1 MSESAQLVP
10 PDEPAPVGSF
20 GRAAVYHVGMRILFF
35 VILQIQIQRQPDLL
49 QIVLTVDA
57 LRLVADRVQSGQQKP
72 RKDRN
77 DRNYNE
83 EFYERKMCIA
93 LQKREER

>member
-20 GRAAVYHVGMRILFF
+20 GRAAVSHVGMRILFF

-49 QIVLTVDA
+49 QIA
-57 LRLVADRVQSGQQKP
+57 AADRRFRQCAGLVQRRQQHGCE
-72 RKDRN
+72 DRD
-77 DRNYNE
+77 DRDHH
-83 EFYERKMCIA
+83 
-93 LQKREER
+93 